1 MFHDFVDEVEHWKIR
16 WALVYHKPE
25 TLLDTLHATNSDLYP
40 ARYSII
46 SILLTMTVSSAT
58 SEISFSAMR
67 RLKSYLKSTMGDEQL
82 SNLSFVHIYRPVKV
96 DMDMIIDDLVSRRNL
111 CLDFLSTY
119 TMNNSE

>member
-1 MFHDFVDEVEHWKIR
+1 
-16 WALVYHKPE
+16 
-25 TLLDTLHATNSDLYP
+25 
-40 ARYSII
+40 
-46 SILLTMTVSSAT
+46 MTVSSAT

>member
-1 MFHDFVDEVEHWKIR
+1 MFHDFVDEVERWKIR

-46 SILLTMTVSSAT
+46 SILLTMTVSSAI